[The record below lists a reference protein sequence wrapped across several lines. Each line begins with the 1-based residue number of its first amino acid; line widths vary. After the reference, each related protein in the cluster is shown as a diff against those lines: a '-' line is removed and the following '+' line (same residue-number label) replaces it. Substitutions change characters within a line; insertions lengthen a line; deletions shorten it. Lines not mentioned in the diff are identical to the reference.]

1 MILVR
6 FKEIFKNSIN
16 STFENSPNSTLL
28 VAVFPI
34 IFMLTLLYVYQFES
48 DFPNIYWGLLR
59 EDGLFESLQWLCYFS
74 SGLMGLYSFLTV
86 MKLKPKLKIKPL
98 TFQAIFLLLFSILSI
113 LIAIEEIS
121 WGQRIFGIESNN
133 FFLMYNVQKET
144 NAHNLNLFQEN
155 IQFFYIFIGLFG
167 SFGWLFKRNCSAN
180 GFRDIFVV
188 DWFLSLYFLP
198 VALFYFY
205 LHYSFIFNFLNSF
218 APNLFNQL
226 HYHQEQFETLL
237 SFGICLMAYFNLVK
251 CRLLLVKNTGI

>member
-121 WGQRIFGIESNN
+121 WGQRIFGIKSNN
-133 FFLMYNVQKET
+133 FFLMYNVQKES
-144 NAHNLNLFQEN
+144 NIHNLSLIQEN

-205 LHYSFIFNFLNSF
+205 LHYSFIFNFLNF

-251 CRLLLVKNTGI
+251 CQLLLVKNTGI

>member
-1 MILVR
+1 
-6 FKEIFKNSIN
+6 
-16 STFENSPNSTLL
+16 
-28 VAVFPI
+28 
-34 IFMLTLLYVYQFES
+34 MLTLLYVYQLES
-48 DFPNIYWGLLR
+48 DFPTIYWGLLR
-59 EDGLFESLQWLCYFS
+59 EDGLFENLQCLCYFL
-74 SGLMGLYSFLTV
+74 SGLIGLYSFLTV

-113 LIAIEEIS
+113 FVAIEEIS

-133 FFLMYNVQKET
+133 FFLKYNVQKET
-144 NAHNLNLFQEN
+144 NIHNLNLFQEN

-180 GFRDIFVV
+180 GFRDIFVI

-205 LHYSFIFNFLNSF
+205 LHYSFIFNFLNF
-218 APNLFNQL
+218 FIPNLFNKL

-251 CRLLLVKNTGI
+251 CRLLSAQK

>member
-113 LIAIEEIS
+113 LIAFEEIS
-121 WGQRIFGIESNN
+121 WGQRIFGIKSNN
-133 FFLMYNVQKET
+133 FFLMYNVQKES
-144 NAHNLNLFQEN
+144 NIHNLSLIQEN

-205 LHYSFIFNFLNSF
+205 LHYSFIFNFLNFF

>member
-1 MILVR
+1 MILAKL
-6 FKEIFKNSIN
+6 KEIFKNSIN
-16 STFENSPNSTLL
+16 PTFENSPNSILL
-28 VAVFPI
+28 LAVFPI

-113 LIAIEEIS
+113 LIAFEEIS
-121 WGQRIFGIESNN
+121 WGQRIFGIKSNN
-133 FFLMYNVQKET
+133 FFLMYNVQKES
-144 NAHNLNLFQEN
+144 NIHNLSLIQEN

-205 LHYSFIFNFLNSF
+205 LHYSFIFNFLNF
-218 APNLFNQL
+218 A
-226 HYHQEQFETLL
+226 
-237 SFGICLMAYFNLVK
+237 
-251 CRLLLVKNTGI
+251 

>member
-1 MILVR
+1 VKKFFEKNI
-6 FKEIFKNSIN
+6 NSIFTN
-16 STFENSPNSTLL
+16 TPNLILL

-34 IFMLTLLYVYQFES
+34 IFMLTLLYVYQLES
-48 DFPNIYWGLLR
+48 DFPTIYWGLLR
-59 EDGLFESLQWLCYFS
+59 EDGLFENSQSLCYFL
-74 SGLMGLYSFLTV
+74 SGLIGLYSFLTV

-113 LIAIEEIS
+113 LVAIEEIS

-133 FFLMYNVQKET
+133 FFLKYNVQKET
-144 NAHNLNLFQEN
+144 NIHNLNLFQEN

-180 GFRDIFVV
+180 GFRDIFVI

-205 LHYSFIFNFLNSF
+205 LHYSFIFNFLNF
-218 APNLFNQL
+218 FIPNLFNKL

-251 CRLLLVKNTGI
+251 CRLLSAQK

>member
-34 IFMLTLLYVYQFES
+34 IFMLTLLYVYQLES
-48 DFPNIYWGLLR
+48 DFPTIYWGLLR
-59 EDGLFESLQWLCYFS
+59 EDGLFENLQCLCYFL
-74 SGLMGLYSFLTV
+74 SGLIGLYSFLTV

-113 LIAIEEIS
+113 LIAFEEIS
-121 WGQRIFGIESNN
+121 WGQRIFGIKSNN
-133 FFLMYNVQKET
+133 FFLMYNVQKES
-144 NAHNLNLFQEN
+144 NIHNLSLIQEN

-205 LHYSFIFNFLNSF
+205 LHYSFIFNFLNF